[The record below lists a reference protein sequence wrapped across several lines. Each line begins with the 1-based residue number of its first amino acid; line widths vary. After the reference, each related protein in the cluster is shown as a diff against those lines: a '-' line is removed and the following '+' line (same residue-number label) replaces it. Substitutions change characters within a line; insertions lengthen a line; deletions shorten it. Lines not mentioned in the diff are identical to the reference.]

1 MTKPRVFVSST
12 YYDLKHLRSSL
23 ENFIESL
30 GFEAIL
36 SEKGNIAYSPDV
48 PLDESCYREAGDAD
62 IFVVIIGGRY
72 GSEKSGKKVG
82 EMPREFL
89 DRYDSITKKEYASAI
104 AKDVP
109 TYIMVEKTVY
119 SDYETFLENKDNE
132 LIKYAHVDSV
142 NIFHLIDDI
151 LSQPRNNPIYQFD
164 RYSDIEAWLREQW
177 SGLFRE
183 LIRQRSKQTQISSLT
198 SQVSQLSEI
207 TQTLKRY
214 LEAVVSKVSPDDS
227 AKIIADESK
236 RLEESRILVELADN
250 TFVQYI
256 QRKINLRIVDIRDAI
271 SDSDS
276 LGDLLNNRLKL
287 DVRTIRLFATKINQT
302 KVLNDVN
309 EARILLGLRPFK
321 PTSSK
326 KTRQKKVE

>member
-23 ENFIESL
+23 ENFVESL

-36 SEKGNIAYSPDV
+36 SEKGDIAYSPDV

-82 EMPREFL
+82 EMPRGFL

-109 TYIMVEKTVY
+109 TYIMVEKAVY
-119 SDYETFLENKDNE
+119 SDYETFLENKDNK

-227 AKIIADESK
+227 AEIIANESR
-236 RLEESRILVELADN
+236 RLEENRILAELADN
-250 TFVQYI
+250 NFVTLI
-256 QRKINLRIVDIRDAI
+256 RDVVGLRIVDIRDAI

-276 LGDLLNNRLKL
+276 LEDLLRNRLKVDEAL
-287 DVRTIRLFATKINQT
+287 VELLIDQT
-302 KVLNDVN
+302 YVLNDVN
-309 EARILLGLRPFK
+309 EARILLGLPPFK
-321 PTSSK
+321 QTSSK
-326 KTRQKKVE
+326 KTRQKTVE

>member
-36 SEKGNIAYSPDV
+36 SEKGDIAYSPDV

-82 EMPREFL
+82 EMPRGFL

-109 TYIMVEKTVY
+109 TYIMVEKAVY

-132 LIKYAHVDSV
+132 SIKYAHVDSV

-227 AKIIADESK
+227 AEIIADESK
-236 RLEESRILVELADN
+236 RLEENRILVELTNN
-250 TFVQYI
+250 TFVKFLQW
-256 QRKINLRIVDIRDAI
+256 KTPLRIVDIRDAI

-276 LGDLLNNRLKL
+276 LGDFLNNRLKL
-287 DVRTIRLFATKINQT
+287 DEEIVAMSINHT
-302 KVLNDVN
+302 AVLKDVN

-321 PTSSK
+321 QTSSK
-326 KTRQKKVE
+326 KTRQKTVE

>member
-23 ENFIESL
+23 ENFVESL

-82 EMPREFL
+82 EMPRGFF
-89 DRYDSITKKEYASAI
+89 DRYDSITKGEYASAI

-109 TYIMVEKTVY
+109 TYIMVEKAVY

-132 LIKYAHVDSV
+132 SIKYAHVDSV

-227 AKIIADESK
+227 AEIIAGESR
-236 RLEESRILVELADN
+236 RLEENRILVELADK
-250 TFVQYI
+250 TFVKYLQEVH
-256 QRKINLRIVDIRDAI
+256 NLRIVDIRDAI

-276 LGDLLNNRLKL
+276 FRDLLKNRLKL
-287 DVRTIRLFATKINQT
+287 DVIDVELITNQAWI
-302 KVLNDVN
+302 LNDVN

-321 PTSSK
+321 QTSSK